1 MLEDDEGDMLNLDA
15 LRPPRSNEHLDLLLT
30 YDEPSLNAPNSQLR
44 VLEEVVQGKF
54 EGSPQSNVQI
64 SKGNE
69 KKRISKFKTDLFE
82 WLILFQP
89 NNESRRGG
97 NYLN

>member
-1 MLEDDEGDMLNLDA
+1 MLEDDEGDMLALDA
-15 LRPPRSNEHLDLLLT
+15 HHPPRSNEHLGLHIT
-30 YDEPSLNAPNSQLR
+30 FGEPSLNGPNSELR

-54 EGSPQSNVQI
+54 EGSPQSNIQI

-69 KKRISKFKTDLFE
+69 KKRVSKYKTDLFE
-82 WLILFQP
+82 WLILFRP